1 MQWCQTQILPMIREA
16 NISYNLIQ
24 TGNTQ
29 AARLSMCGGHP
40 RLTSTPPAPERQNH
54 ARELIREISL
64 PEWDGIVIVSGD
76 GLLHEVG
83 KTHDLLCGLL
93 R

>member
-1 MQWCQTQILPMIREA
+1 MCTQHACVTCQIILCV
-16 NISYNLIQ
+16 S
-24 TGNTQ
+24 
-29 AARLSMCGGHP
+29 
-40 RLTSTPPAPERQNH
+40 ERQNH

-83 KTHDLLCGLL
+83 KIQACTKMKVQFEVM